1 MSPKFLIKEKR
12 GHLWRFCVKVSTT
25 SQICSDIYEAEQ
37 LFLGSLS
44 DIDTLELFWFEHD
57 TVSYFFLPQNLK
69 VLHYELLCYL
79 NFVNC
84 NPNIPSV
91 CAQCRVNQFC
101 VESNPGGRQEAQF
114 ARSPPCCRT
123 ATPYLH
129 CKSFYPASH
138 PLCLA
143 ETKTLAFQKR
153 YLCLFASLFSN
164 CTKKPLLTGFVSK
177 KPI

>member
-1 MSPKFLIKEKR
+1 M
-12 GHLWRFCVKVSTT
+12 
-25 SQICSDIYEAEQ
+25 
-37 LFLGSLS
+37 
-44 DIDTLELFWFEHD
+44 
-57 TVSYFFLPQNLK
+57 
-69 VLHYELLCYL
+69 LHYELLCYL
-79 NFVNC
+79 KFVNC

-91 CAQCRVNQFC
+91 CVQCRVNQFY
-101 VESNPGGRQEAQF
+101 VESNPGWRQEAQF
-114 ARSPPCCRT
+114 PRSPPCCRT

-177 KPI
+177 KPIWSFISSPSGALLRQEKPQSCSRKVPLWGGPLFQTIFLEENEPDQNKT